1 MELYLLSIDEG
12 ISGYRDHSLEE
23 VKFHSETYGLHLK
36 ILSYKGKLSG
46 LGRLGIHGPAL
57 HNFNLDLYN
66 WSMDEIVEAAGRKS
80 NCTFCGVF
88 RRQALDRGA
97 WQLGVDIV
105 ATGHNADDVAETVIM
120 NMTRGDIGRLS
131 RCTGTFGTKIF
142 EKI

>member
-1 MELYLLSIDEG
+1 
-12 ISGYRDHSLEE
+12 
-23 VKFHSETYGLHLK
+23 
-36 ILSYKGKLSG
+36 
-46 LGRLGIHGPAL
+46 
-57 HNFNLDLYN
+57 
-66 WSMDEIVEAAGRKS
+66 MDEIVEAAGRKS

-131 RCTGTFGTKIF
+131 RCTGIFFIKILF
-142 EKI
+142 ILLEIRSITGSP

>member
-1 MELYLLSIDEG
+1 
-12 ISGYRDHSLEE
+12 
-23 VKFHSETYGLHLK
+23 
-36 ILSYKGKLSG
+36 
-46 LGRLGIHGPAL
+46 
-57 HNFNLDLYN
+57 
-66 WSMDEIVEAAGRKS
+66 MDEIVEAAGRKS

-131 RCTGTFGTKIF
+131 RCTGIFMVKIF
-142 EKI
+142 GKSKNNCFSNNDSG